1 MSFGPTPSTR
11 TGTDVDVD
19 DMNCHN
25 VDVAGDQSSY
35 DDMTMI

>member
-1 MSFGPTPSTR
+1 MSFGPSPSTR

-25 VDVAGDQSSY
+25 VDDVAGDQ
-35 DDMTMI
+35 